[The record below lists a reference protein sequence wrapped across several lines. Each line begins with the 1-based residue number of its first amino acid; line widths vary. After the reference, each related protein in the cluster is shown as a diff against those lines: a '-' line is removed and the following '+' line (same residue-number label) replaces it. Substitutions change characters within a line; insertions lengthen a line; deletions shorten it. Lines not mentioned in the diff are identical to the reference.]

1 VLRTLALMLTVLAM
15 ACSPATPASPAPTAA
30 PAAQPSA
37 PTQAPAPAPAAT
49 SVPTTAP
56 VGGPGPTAVAAA
68 PTSAPAKPPA
78 AASGQVTFAYSQDF
92 NTLDPALISTTNEF
106 SLLKSVDPGLVA
118 RDAKGQYGPGLA
130 ASWQQI
136 DDLTWEFKLR
146 PGMTFQDGS
155 PVDAQAIKFNIDR
168 LSTPDIK
175 GRAQFPTSVFLD
187 HVDAVDALTV
197 RIVTTKL
204 AATMPLELYNLGM
217 GSPKWFQDAS
227 AADIAKHPVG
237 AGPFKFVEWQK
248 DDHLTL
254 EAWDGYWGQKPTI
267 KTIVFRVI
275 PEVSS
280 RIAELETGGIDIA
293 DLLPPDQI
301 NRVQSIA
308 TADVRNV
315 QTGSRAYL
323 VYRSDTP
330 PFTDTRVRQALNYAV
345 NWDVIK
351 KSLLNDA
358 GSRLAGVVVAP
369 NSSPDVRPYPYDAD
383 KAKQLLSDAGLPN
396 GFSTSLTVPCGRYV
410 RDKDIAQAIA
420 ADLAKVGV
428 QADVQ
433 CVDSSAFIKKL
444 FTDKDPYPLYYLAL
458 SSAFDA
464 QSDLTNLSPTF
475 PLNPSKWTNDQ
486 FLKLYDQLV
495 STRDAAQRTSLSAQ
509 LQQVVHDDPPY
520 LFLWQQFHWYGV
532 NKKLDW
538 TPRPDEYVYF
548 DEAALH

>member
-1 VLRTLALMLTVLAM
+1 MNVTTLRALALILTVAAT
-15 ACSPATPASPAPTAA
+15 ACSTAPTSAVVTATGAPATS
-30 PAAQPSA
+30 
-37 PTQAPAPAPAAT
+37 AAT
-49 SVPTTAP
+49 TAKPPPTTAP
-56 VGGPGPTAVAAA
+56 VGGAGPTA
-68 PTSAPAKPPA
+68 APAPPKPQA
-78 AASGQVTFAYSQDF
+78 AASGKVTFAYSQDF
-92 NTLDPALISTTNEF
+92 NTLDPALISATNEF
-106 SLLKSVDPGLVA
+106 SLMKSVDPGLVA
-118 RDAKGQYGPGLA
+118 RNAKGEYVPGLA
-130 ASWQQI
+130 ESWNQM
-136 DDLTWEFKLR
+136 DDLTWDFKLR
-146 PGMTFQDGS
+146 KGMTFQDGT
-155 PVDAQAIKFNIDR
+155 PVDAKAIKFNIDR

-187 HVDAVDALTV
+187 HVDAVDDVTV
-197 RIVTTKL
+197 RFVTTKL

-217 GSPKWFQDAS
+217 GSPKWFQDAQP
-227 AADIAKHPVG
+227 ADIAKHPVG

-254 EAWDGYWGQKPTI
+254 EAWDGYWGQKPSI

-293 DLLPPDQI
+293 DLIPPDQI

-323 VYRSDTP
+323 VYRSDTA

-358 GSRLAGVVVAP
+358 GERLAGVVVAP
-369 NSSPDVRPYPYDAD
+369 NNSPDVKSYPYDMA
-383 KAKQLLSDAGLPN
+383 KSKQLLSDAGLPN
-396 GFSTSLTVPCGRYV
+396 GFSTTLTVPCGRYV

-420 ADLAKVGV
+420 SDLGKVGV

-433 CVDSSAFIKKL
+433 CVESSAFIKKL

-495 STRDAAQRTSLSAQ
+495 TTRDQAQRKSLSAQ

-538 TPRPDEYVYF
+538 TARPDEYVYF
-548 DEAALH
+548 DEAVLH

>member
-1 VLRTLALMLTVLAM
+1 MSDRMLRALILILTVAAT
-15 ACSPATPASPAPTAA
+15 ACSTASPAAPTSAAVTATSAPAGSAATAA
-30 PAAQPSA
+30 KPA
-37 PTQAPAPAPAAT
+37 PT
-49 SVPTTAP
+49 SAP
-56 VGGPGPTAVAAA
+56 VGGPGPTAAAAA
-68 PTSAPAKPPA
+68 PVSATAKPQA
-78 AASGQVTFAYSQDF
+78 AASGKITFAYSQDF
-92 NTLDPALISTTNEF
+92 NTLDPALINATNEF
-106 SLLKSVDPGLVA
+106 SLMKSVDPGLVA
-118 RDAKGQYGPGLA
+118 RNAKGEYVPGLA
-130 ASWQQI
+130 ESWNQV
-136 DDLTWEFKLR
+136 DDLTWDFKLR
-146 PGMTFQDGS
+146 KGMTFQDGT
-155 PVDAQAIKFNIDR
+155 PVDALAIKFNIDR
-168 LSTPDIK
+168 LSTPEIK

-187 HVDAVDALTV
+187 HVDAVDDLTV
-197 RIVTTKL
+197 RFVTTKL

-217 GSPKWFQDAS
+217 GSPKWFQDAQP
-227 AADIAKHPVG
+227 ADIAKHPVG

-254 EAWDGYWGQKPTI
+254 EAWDGYWGQKASI

-293 DLLPPDQI
+293 DLIPPDQI

-308 TADVRNV
+308 TADVRSV

-323 VYRSDTP
+323 VYRSDTA

-358 GSRLAGVVVAP
+358 GERLAGVVVAP
-369 NSSPDVRPYPYDAD
+369 NNSPDVKPYPYDAD

-396 GFSTSLTVPCGRYV
+396 GFSTTLTVPCGRYV

-420 ADLAKVGV
+420 SDLGKVGV

-464 QSDLTNLSPTF
+464 QSDLTNLAPTF

-495 STRDAAQRTSLSAQ
+495 TTRDQTQRKSLSAQ
-509 LQQVVHDDPPY
+509 LQQTVHDDPPY

-548 DEAALH
+548 DEAVLH

>member
-1 VLRTLALMLTVLAM
+1 VAPAGGSGPTV
-15 ACSPATPASPAPTAA
+15 ATPVPT
-30 PAAQPSA
+30 PAAAAKPS
-37 PTQAPAPAPAAT
+37 
-49 SVPTTAP
+49 
-56 VGGPGPTAVAAA
+56 VAAA
-68 PTSAPAKPPA
+68 GK
-78 AASGQVTFAYSQDF
+78 VTFAYSADF
-92 NTLDPALISTTNEF
+92 NTLDPALITGTSEF
-106 SLLKSVDPGLVA
+106 SLLKSVDPGLVG
-118 RDAKGQYGPGLA
+118 RDAKGMYGPGLA
-130 ASWQQI
+130 ESWNQV
-136 DDLTWEFKLR
+136 DDLTWDFKLR
-146 PGMTFQDGS
+146 PGMTFQDGT
-155 PVDAQAIKFNIDR
+155 PVNAQAIKFNIDR

-187 HVDAVDALTV
+187 HVDAVDELTV
-197 RIVTTKL
+197 RFVTTKL

-217 GSPKWFQDAS
+217 GSPKWFQEAS
-227 AADIAKHPVG
+227 PADIAKHPVG

-254 EAWDGYWGQKPTI
+254 EAWDGYWGQKATI

-293 DLLPPDQI
+293 DLIPPDQI
-301 NRVQSIA
+301 ARVQSNPN
-308 TADVRNV
+308 ADVRSV

-323 VYRSDTP
+323 AYRNDTA
-330 PFTDTRVRQALNYAV
+330 PFTESKVRQALNYAV

-358 GSRLAGVVVAP
+358 GERLAGIVVAP
-369 NSSPDVRPYPYDAD
+369 NNSPDVKPYTYDVA
-383 KAKQLLSDAGLPN
+383 KAKQLLTDAGMAS
-396 GFSTSLTVPCGRYV
+396 GFSTTLTVPCGRYV

-420 ADLAKVGV
+420 SDLGKVGV

-433 CVDSSAFIKKL
+433 CVDSAAFVKKL

-475 PLNPSKWTNDQ
+475 PLNPSKWTNPD
-486 FLKLYDQLV
+486 FLSAYNQLV
-495 STRDAAQRTSLSAQ
+495 ATRDAAQRKTLSAQ
-509 LQQVVHDDPPY
+509 AQQIVHDDPPY
-520 LFLWQQFHWYGV
+520 LFLWQQYHWYGV

-538 TPRPDEYVYF
+538 APRPDEYVYF
-548 DEAALH
+548 DQAVLH

>member
-1 VLRTLALMLTVLAM
+1 
-15 ACSPATPASPAPTAA
+15 
-30 PAAQPSA
+30 
-37 PTQAPAPAPAAT
+37 
-49 SVPTTAP
+49 
-56 VGGPGPTAVAAA
+56 VGGPGPTAAAAA
-68 PTSAPAKPPA
+68 PTTSPKLAAAPA
-78 AASGQVTFAYSQDF
+78 SGKVTFAYSQDF
-92 NTLDPALISTTNEF
+92 NTLDPALISATNEF
-106 SLLKSVDPGLVA
+106 SLMKSVDPGLVA
-118 RDAKGQYGPGLA
+118 RNAKGEYVPGLA
-130 ASWQQI
+130 ESWKQI

-146 PGMTFQDGS
+146 GGLTFQDGS
-155 PVDAQAIKFNIDR
+155 PVNAAAVKFNIDR
-168 LSTPDIK
+168 LSTPEIK

-187 HVDAVDALTV
+187 HVDAIDDVTV
-197 RIVTTKL
+197 RFVTTRL

-217 GSPKWFQDAS
+217 GSPKWFQEAS
-227 AADIAKHPVG
+227 PADVAKHPVG

-254 EAWDGYWGQKPTI
+254 EAWDGYWGPKASI
-267 KTIVFRVI
+267 KTVVFRVI

-293 DLLPPDQI
+293 DLIPPDQV

-308 TADVRNV
+308 TADVRSV

-323 VYRSDTP
+323 VYRSDTA
-330 PFTDTRVRQALNYAV
+330 PFNDTRVRQALNYAV
-345 NWDVIK
+345 NWSVIK

-358 GSRLAGVVVAP
+358 GDRLASIVVAP
-369 NSSPDVRPYPYDAD
+369 NTSPDVKAYPYDVA
-383 KAKQLLSDAGLPN
+383 KAKQLLADAGMPN

-420 ADLAKVGV
+420 ADLSNVGV

-464 QSDLTNLSPTF
+464 QSDLTNLSPSF

-486 FLKLYDQLV
+486 FLTLYNQLV
-495 STRDAAQRTSLSAQ
+495 TTRDAAQRKDLSGQ
-509 LQQVVHDDPPY
+509 LQQVVHDDPAY

-538 TPRPDEYVYF
+538 QPRPDEYVYF
-548 DEAALH
+548 DEAVLH